1 MTTLRRET
9 AFLLIGD
16 IALFVLSLFLALT
29 VRNLTL
35 PSGGYFLEHL
45 VLFLPI
51 FAISVVVFFIGGL
64 YEKQTRLV
72 RSVMGGRIFT
82 AQAANTVIAALL
94 FFFLPFALAPKTILA
109 LYLVISVIVISVW
122 RFLAVP
128 YLTISNRQK
137 AVLVGKGPSVHELY
151 EEVQHN
157 ARYRLLFTE
166 YIDTSDSTAAAVS
179 ARIKNAVD
187 AGVTDIVLDT
197 RDSVIREELPNLYE
211 AMIHGIAFHEFA
223 AFYENIFDRVPL
235 AHVDHAWLL
244 ECLPK
249 SHLAYE
255 LGKRAIDVVS
265 AFIGMVIT
273 SPIILIAAIA
283 LRLSGGDAFIFNER
297 VGKEG
302 KKIRI
307 AKLRSMLYDDQGD
320 PELRAKNRVTKIGM
334 FLRKS
339 RIDEL
344 PQLWNVFIGELS
356 FIGPRP
362 ELPKIVSI
370 YEEEIPYYAVRH
382 LITPGLSGWAQI
394 RDMDA
399 PKGAADVERTARKL
413 SYDLYYLKH
422 RSFVLDLVIA
432 LKTLRALLSFSG
444 K

>member
-1 MTTLRRET
+1 MTSLRRET
-9 AFLLIGD
+9 AYLLLGD
-16 IALFVLSLFLALT
+16 IVLLVLSLFLALT
-29 VRNLTL
+29 VRNLAI

-45 VLFLPI
+45 LLFLPI

-94 FFFLPFALAPKTILA
+94 FFFLPFDLAPKTILA
-109 LYLVISVIVISVW
+109 LYLVISVIIISLW
-122 RFLAVP
+122 RFSAIP
-128 YLTISNRQK
+128 HLTITNRQK
-137 AVLVGKGPSVHELY
+137 AALVGSGSAVHELF

-157 ARYRLLFTE
+157 TRYRLVFVE
-166 YIDTSDSTAAAVS
+166 YIDTSDGSGNIS
-179 ARIKNAVD
+179 ARIKEAVR
-187 AGVTDIVLDT
+187 AGATDIVLDT
-197 RDSVIREELPNLYE
+197 RDTAVREALPGLYE
-211 AMIHGIAFHEFA
+211 AMIQGISFHEFA

-249 SHLAYE
+249 SHMAYE
-255 LGKRAIDVVS
+255 IGKRTFDIAS
-265 AFIGMVIT
+265 AFIGILLAGV
-273 SPIILIAAIA
+273 IILMAALA
-283 LRLSGGDAFIFNER
+283 LRITGGTAFIFNER

-302 KKIRI
+302 KLIRI
-307 AKLRSMLYDDQGD
+307 AKLRSMLFDDKGD
-320 PELRAKNRVTKIGM
+320 PELRAKNRVTKLGM
-334 FLRKS
+334 FLRKT

-344 PQLWNVFIGELS
+344 PQLWNVLVGDLS

-362 ELPKIVSI
+362 ELPKIVAI

-394 RDMDA
+394 RDYDA